1 MISEQLADELVLMF
15 ISELSLK
22 VHVGCF
28 SHDEIPCDLVFGF
41 KDLSLFG
48 ILICNFLGYSLALAA
63 RACCGVIYH

>member
-22 VHVGCF
+22 VHAGSF
-28 SHDEIPCDLVFGF
+28 STMKSPHDLIFGF
-41 KDLSLFG
+41 KDLSLSG

-63 RACCGVIYH
+63 LACC